1 MPRVPSALSLRVR
14 FPARR
19 PGGVLVAALGRI
31 VTHARVTGE
40 KYDDSA
46 PSRHPPAHKKQD
58 AHRPRLQPF
67 RTHLHLAVDHR
78 LRVDSMVVPLGSVQ
92 PVFALP
98 LLEDIPD
105 GEEDAPVE
113 GLALVRNLSLA
124 LISDN

>member
-1 MPRVPSALSLRVR
+1 
-14 FPARR
+14 
-19 PGGVLVAALGRI
+19 
-31 VTHARVTGE
+31 
-40 KYDDSA
+40 
-46 PSRHPPAHKKQD
+46 
-58 AHRPRLQPF
+58 
-67 RTHLHLAVDHR
+67 
-78 LRVDSMVVPLGSVQ
+78 MVVPLGSVQ